1 MTKKSFFMRNVAK
14 ILVPAL
20 AVTAV
25 FFASC
30 EKEED
35 NPTDKQLPGQVFIIP
50 AGPAAVGT
58 YLSAIYTE
66 GDIPEEEMVQVSIQ
80 WKNGSAN
87 ASGTPTT
94 EGNQSVYIPTTPG
107 EYSVVVSAPGY
118 ESKTS
123 NVVVVT
129 EAPADAPGT
138 GVASKYRGVYPA
150 SLVGV
155 GGITLTLGEN
165 SITWAGSSDGSFP
178 NVSTGS
184 DKTMNWALGGN
195 WAYLYS
201 GNSKIGIV
209 WRYSAYGV
217 STLQNFFIGHDKVAA
232 YTLTILSSMGITSVD
247 YSDIAESVPNMEG
260 EIES

>member
-1 MTKKSFFMRNVAK
+1 MTKVNFSLRNTVKSVVA
-14 ILVPAL
+14 VL
-20 AVTAV
+20 AAV
-25 FFASC
+25 MFFASC
-30 EKEED
+30 EKPED
-35 NPTDKQLPGQVFIIP
+35 NPTGKQLPGQLFIIP

-58 YLSAIYTE
+58 YLSAFYTE
-66 GDIPEEEMVQVSIQ
+66 GDIPEEEMVQVTFQ

-107 EYSVVVSAPGY
+107 EYSVVASAPGY

-129 EAPADAPGT
+129 EAPADGPGT
-138 GVASKYRGVYPA
+138 SVAAKFQGVYPS
-150 SLVGV
+150 SLEGV
-155 GGITLTLGEN
+155 GGITLTLSAN
-165 SITWAGSSDGSFP
+165 SITWTGASTGSFP

-184 DKTMNWALGGN
+184 EKTMNWALGGN

-201 GNSKIGIV
+201 GNNKIGIV
-209 WRYSAYGV
+209 WRYSAYGY
-217 STLQNFFIGHDKVAA
+217 STLQNFLIGHDKVAL
-232 YTLTILSSMGITSVD
+232 YTTTILSSMGITPVD
-247 YSDIAESVPNMEG
+247 YSDIADTVPDMEG